1 MHNVNSLYHFDARLT
16 SSAFARSGCREN
28 LQGDAV
34 IWRVKST
41 LNTVIY
47 TSRMAVAE
55 NCTHERAVSQWL
67 CSAGMDAEDQL
78 QRQEFVATLT
88 TDEHPHQCCADRLR
102 LKACGK

>member
-1 MHNVNSLYHFDARLT
+1 MHNSLYHFDARLT
-16 SSAFARSGCREN
+16 SSAFASSGCRED

-34 IWRVKST
+34 ILRVKST
-41 LNTVIY
+41 LNMVIY

-55 NCTHERAVSQWL
+55 TCTHERAVSQWHF
-67 CSAGMDAEDQL
+67 SAGMDAEDQL

-88 TDEHPHQCCADRLR
+88 IDEHPHHCCADRLH